1 MCREWELMGI
11 PIPIP
16 TIPGN
21 FGNGNEN
28 LSWGIIPTIPGNM
41 GMGMNF
47 RGKSQIPMGIPKNEF
62 LSVKSQKFWVKTK
75 NLENLINFDDLIYIF
90 YLFIMNYLL
99 VKLL

>member
-1 MCREWELMGI
+1 MG
-11 PIPIP
+11 IPIP

-28 LSWGIIPTIPGNM
+28 LSLGIIPTIPRNM